1 MFTAS
6 HISLDVL
13 LVVYGGQLCQLVV
26 AYPFWWVGDL
36 VLVYKGNTRENE
48 GEEAVED
55 IRAED
60 FLSLN
65 EGMSPH

>member
-26 AYPFWWVGDL
+26 AYLSDGLEILYLFTKEIL
-36 VLVYKGNTRENE
+36 EKMRERKQLKTL
-48 GEEAVED
+48 GLR
-55 IRAED
+55 I
-60 FLSLN
+60 FLA
-65 EGMSPH
+65 